1 MPSILAVG
9 SVAYDS
15 VKTPFGEVKEVL
27 GGSAT
32 FFSVVASFF
41 CRVDLVACVGEDF
54 RREDV
59 QFLESRNVDLK
70 GLEYMKGRTFRWKGE
85 YGYDL
90 NEAHTLETELN
101 VFSKF
106 RPKIPIKYRNS
117 EYVFLGN
124 IDPALQREVIS
135 QVQKPRLVACDTMN
149 YWIEG
154 RFQSLVKTLQHVGI
168 LIINDAEARQL
179 ANEVNLVRAARKIL
193 GWGPRIVVI
202 KRGEYGVLMVRV
214 AGVQNLDQGSSLDT
228 PVSGSDLSI
237 FGAPAYPLE
246 DVFDPTGAGDSFAG
260 GFMGYLAGINRFDA
274 QAIRQATIFGSVM
287 ASFCVEKFSLDRL
300 RELTYTE
307 IEIRYKEF
315 REMTQFEDIEE
326 LGKLLSS

>member
-15 VKTPFGEVKEVL
+15 VKTPFGEAEEVL

-41 CRVDLVACVGEDF
+41 SRVNLVACVGEDF
-54 RREDV
+54 RKEDV
-59 QFLESRNVDLK
+59 QFLESRNVDLE
-70 GLEYMKGRTFRWKGE
+70 GLETMKGRTFRWKGE

-101 VFSKF
+101 VFSNF
-106 RPKIPIKYRNS
+106 HPKIPKKYRNS

-124 IDPALQREVIS
+124 IDPALQRDVIS
-135 QVQKPRLVACDTMN
+135 QVEKPQLVACDTMN

-179 ANEVNLVRAARKIL
+179 ANEVNMVRAARKIL

-202 KRGEYGVLMVRV
+202 KRGEYGVLMFQ
-214 AGVQNLDQGSSLDT
+214 VQGEQSLDHGSSMDT
-228 PVSGSDLSI
+228 PVSEGDLSI

-260 GFMGYLAGINRFDA
+260 GFIGYLAGVNRLDP

-307 IEIRYKEF
+307 IELRYKEF
-315 REMTQFEDIEE
+315 REMTRFDDIEE
-326 LGKLLSS
+326 LNEVLSS